1 MLALENNNLYIET
14 KKPIFVLKKEQKYSG
29 RDSSGEEGGSIMPRG
44 GTISQRGFL
53 ICCEGVM

>member
-1 MLALENNNLYIET
+1 MQVLGNNNLYIET
-14 KKPIFVLKKEQKYSG
+14 DKPIFVLKKSKNMQAGAPLERRG
-29 RDSSGEEGGSIMPRG
+29 VVMPRG